1 MRQVSDQH
9 PGGFAYRNYLHPY
22 TSITTDW
29 RSYLP
34 VSPHRL
40 TTTGSAPALTIGLP
54 KEAALPGS

>member
-40 TTTGSAPALTIGLP
+40 TTNGSVRALTIGSP
-54 KEAALPGS
+54 KGSAGSGA

>member
-1 MRQVSDQH
+1 MRQVSDQRRN
-9 PGGFAYRNYLHPY
+9 GFTCHAYLHPY

-40 TTTGSAPALTIGLP
+40 ATTGSGHALAAGLP
-54 KEAALPGS
+54 KETIGPGA

>member
-9 PGGFAYRNYLHPY
+9 SGGFAYRNYLHPY

-40 TTTGSAPALTIGLP
+40 TTAGSGRALTIGLP
-54 KEAALPGS
+54 KETAGSGA

>member
-9 PGGFAYRNYLHPY
+9 ADGFAYPRYLHPY

-40 TTTGSAPALTIGLP
+40 TTTGSGHALPAGLP
-54 KEAALPGS
+54 KESIGSGV

>member
-1 MRQVSDQH
+1 MRQVSDRQRD
-9 PGGFAYRNYLHPY
+9 GFAYRAYLHPY

-40 TTTGSAPALTIGLP
+40 TTTGSGRALTGASP
-54 KEAALPGS
+54 KGADGSGA

>member
-9 PGGFAYRNYLHPY
+9 SGGFAYQNYLHPY

-40 TTTGSAPALTIGLP
+40 TTTGSDHALPAGPPKGTIGS
-54 KEAALPGS
+54 GV

>member
-9 PGGFAYRNYLHPY
+9 SGGFAYQNYLHPY
-22 TSITTDW
+22 TRVTTDG

-40 TTTGSAPALTIGLP
+40 TTTGSDHALAADPPKGTIG
-54 KEAALPGS
+54 PGV

>member
-9 PGGFAYRNYLHPY
+9 GNGFAYPRYLHPY
-22 TSITTDW
+22 TRVTTDG

-40 TTTGSAPALTIGLP
+40 TTRSSGHALAATTPKGGIG
-54 KEAALPGS
+54 PGV

>member
-9 PGGFAYRNYLHPY
+9 SGGFAYRNYLHPY

-40 TTTGSAPALTIGLP
+40 TTNGSGHALAATSPKAGIGL
-54 KEAALPGS
+54 GV

>member
-1 MRQVSDQH
+1 MRQVSDQRSR
-9 PGGFAYRNYLHPY
+9 GFAYGTYLHPY

-40 TTTGSAPALTIGLP
+40 TTNGSGHALPAADPKAGIGL
-54 KEAALPGS
+54 GV

>member
-1 MRQVSDQH
+1 MRQVSDQQ
-9 PGGFAYRNYLHPY
+9 PRGFAYGTYLHPY

-40 TTTGSAPALTIGLP
+40 TTTGSDHALAAQLP
-54 KEAALPGS
+54 KELLGPGA

>member
-1 MRQVSDQH
+1 MRQVSDQQH
-9 PGGFAYRNYLHPY
+9 GGFAYHAYLHPY

-40 TTTGSAPALTIGLP
+40 TTTGSDHALAAATP
-54 KEAALPGS
+54 KGHLGPGV

>member
-1 MRQVSDQH
+1 MRQVSDQQ
-9 PGGFAYRNYLHPY
+9 PRGFAYGTYLHPY

-40 TTTGSAPALTIGLP
+40 TTTGSDHALAAGPPKGTIG
-54 KEAALPGS
+54 PGV

>member
-1 MRQVSDQH
+1 MRQVSDQQ
-9 PGGFAYRNYLHPY
+9 PRGFAYGTYLHPY

-40 TTTGSAPALTIGLP
+40 TTNGSGHALPAGLP
-54 KEAALPGS
+54 KETLGSGV

>member
-40 TTTGSAPALTIGLP
+40 TTTGSGHALAAGSPKGSIG
-54 KEAALPGS
+54 PGV

>member
-1 MRQVSDQH
+1 MRQVSDQQ
-9 PGGFAYRNYLHPY
+9 PRGFAYGTYLHPY

-40 TTTGSAPALTIGLP
+40 TTTGSVRALTIGLP
-54 KEAALPGS
+54 KESAGSGA